1 MERTSTGVNARV
13 AVIRARLQP
22 IINSLNR
29 LNREIFLQW
38 LIQATLYLDDDFKA
52 RITGEDGAAIWRE
65 VKIADII
72 NKFDIIAENE
82 ANRLATKELR
92 ASQSLDALSKIQSLN
107 VDQITN
113 MPIRD
118 LEPAGE
124 YVMANLNFPALKKI
138 DTAVLNAKVKQKA
151 EFDAI
156 LNPPQAN
163 TTPPAS

>member
-52 RITGEDGAAIWRE
+52 RITGEDGVAIWRE

-107 VDQITN
+107 VDQVT
-113 MPIRD
+113 
-118 LEPAGE
+118 
-124 YVMANLNFPALKKI
+124 
-138 DTAVLNAKVKQKA
+138 
-151 EFDAI
+151 
-156 LNPPQAN
+156 
-163 TTPPAS
+163 